1 MPLVLTGNYFSML
14 INLIKTAVRHIL
26 KHFGYSL
33 LNILGL
39 TIGISSALFLII
51 YVSDEVS
58 YDRYHENADR
68 IYRVSSKI
76 TERDDQFTWIVAQI
90 PFGPQVVQDYPEV
103 QSFVRFMPMPRALYK
118 YEDKEYNEENFFYV
132 DSTLFD
138 IFTYK
143 VIKGDVRSALREP
156 NKIVLTEKIASR
168 YFGSSDPIGKTLT
181 TGSSTFEVT
190 GVIKNVPS
198 NSHFRFDAVASRN
211 NLPKQYGAGQWG
223 NFGVFTYLLF
233 PENFNVKAFETKM
246 QEMYT
251 RYMKSIFGPLN
262 IKIEYILEPITRIH
276 LYSTNAGEPEPTGSI
291 TYVYIFAIV
300 ALFLVLI
307 AAMNY
312 MNLATARSTRR
323 AREVGLRKVV
333 GSRRGPLV
341 LQFLSESIVFTII
354 SLIISIVVIMILLPK
369 FNLLAGKSF
378 DLHIIFSPV
387 VLLSLSG
394 VILLVGIF
402 GGSYPAF
409 FLSRFSAVTVLK
421 GEITQGSAGSLFRK
435 ILVVIQFGIS
445 VTMIICTMVVFRQLN
460 YMKTMEQGFD
470 QKNVL
475 SLELNRAMVQKYP
488 VLKQALLENPNIK
501 YVSST
506 DTPVGEGSG
515 KLLFNVETDQG
526 MSQRGINFAIVDHDF
541 VKALGINIVKG
552 RGFQQDM
559 PSDTLTGVIVNETF
573 VKRMGWAEPIGKKV
587 EAGNSNQLRA
597 RVIGVMQDY
606 HQTGM
611 YNKIESLLLA
621 YRILNNVVY
630 IKLSGN
636 DLKQTLSYVEA
647 KWKEVFPDQPYQ
659 YTFLAE
665 RFNRQFEA
673 DEKRGLIFTMFTVL
687 AILIACL
694 GLFGL
699 ASYMVE
705 QSTREIGIRKVF
717 GANESTI
724 LKLITRDFLLLVTI
738 SILIAFPV
746 SFYFMNNWLKN
757 YVYRTKIGWT
767 LFIIAALLTIIITF
781 ITISYKAYKAAIMN
795 PASALKTE

>member
-1 MPLVLTGNYFSML
+1 ML
-14 INLIKTAVRHIL
+14 KNLIKTAIRHIL
-26 KHFGYSL
+26 KHFGYSI

-39 TIGISSALFLII
+39 TLGISSALFLII

-58 YDRYHENADR
+58 YDRYHEKAER

-76 TERDDQFTWIVAQI
+76 SEPDDQFTWIVAQI

-103 QSFVRFMPMPRALYK
+103 QSFVRFINMPRALYK

-143 VIKGDVRSALREP
+143 VVKGDIKSALVEP
-156 NKIVLTEKIASR
+156 GKIILTERIAAR
-168 YFGSSDPIGKTLT
+168 YFGSTDPIGKTLT
-181 TGSSTFEVT
+181 AGTNTYEVT
-190 GVIKNVPS
+190 GVIKDVPF

-211 NLPKQYGAGQWG
+211 NLPKQLGSWG

-233 PENFNVKAFETKM
+233 PENFDVKAFETKM
-246 QEMYT
+246 QAMFT
-251 RYMKSIFGPLN
+251 AYMKPIFGPLN

-276 LYSTNAGEPEPTGSI
+276 LYSTKAGEPEPTGSI

-300 ALFLVLI
+300 AIFLILI

-341 LQFLSESIVFTII
+341 LQFLSESVVFTII
-354 SLIISIVVIMILLPK
+354 SLLISIIILVVLLPK

-378 DLHIIFSPV
+378 DFHIIYSPV
-387 VLLSLSG
+387 VLLSLLG
-394 VILLVGIF
+394 VILIVGIF

-409 FLSRFSAVTVLK
+409 FLSRFSPVTVLK

-435 ILVVIQFGIS
+435 ILVVIQFTVS
-445 VTMIICTMVVFRQLN
+445 VIMIICTLVVFRQLN
-460 YMKTMEQGFD
+460 YLKTMDQGFD
-470 QKNVL
+470 QKNVVGL
-475 SLELNRAMVQKYP
+475 QLNGDMVRKYP
-488 VLKQALLENPNIK
+488 VLKQVLSENQNIK
-501 YVSST
+501 YVTST
-506 DTPVGEGSG
+506 NTAVGEGSG
-515 KLLFNVETDQG
+515 KVIFQVETDQG
-526 MSQRGINFAIVDHDF
+526 MSNRGINFAVVDHDF
-541 VKALGINIVKG
+541 TETLGIKILKG
-552 RGFQQDM
+552 RDFQQDM
-559 PSDTLTGVIVNETF
+559 PSDTLTGVVVNETF
-573 VKRMGWAEPIGKKV
+573 VKRMSWAEPVGKKV
-587 EAGNSNQLRA
+587 TLGNFING

-611 YNKIESLLLA
+611 YNSIESLLLI
-621 YRILNNVVY
+621 YRPLNNVIY
-630 IKLSGN
+630 IKLSN
-636 DLKQTLSYVEA
+636 NETSKTLSFIES
-647 KWKEVFPDQPYQ
+647 KWKEIFPNEPFV
-659 YTFLAE
+659 YTFLSE

-673 DEKRGLIFTMFTVL
+673 DERRGLIFTLFTIL

-705 QSTREIGIRKVF
+705 QRTKEIGIRKVF
-717 GANESTI
+717 GANESII
-724 LKLITRDFLLLVTI
+724 LRLISKDFLILVTI
-738 SILIAFPV
+738 GIIIAVPV
-746 SFYFMNNWLKN
+746 AYYFMNQWLQN
-757 YVYRTKIGWT
+757 YVYKMKIG
-767 LFIIAALLTIIITF
+767 LPIFFIAALLTIVITF
-781 ITISYKAYKAAIMN
+781 ITISYKAYQAAIMN
-795 PASALKTE
+795 PANSLKTE

>member
-1 MPLVLTGNYFSML
+1 ML
-14 INLIKTAVRHIL
+14 KNLIKTAIRHIL
-26 KHFGYSL
+26 KHFGYSI

-39 TIGISSALFLII
+39 TLGITSALFLII
-51 YVSDEVS
+51 YVADEVS
-58 YDRYHENADR
+58 YDRYHEKADR

-76 TERDDQFTWIVAQI
+76 TEPDDQFIWTVAQI

-103 QSFVRFMPMPRALYK
+103 QAFVRFINMPRSLYK
-118 YEDKEYNEENFFYV
+118 YEDKEFNEENFFYV

-143 VIKGDVRSALREP
+143 VIKGEVKTALLEP
-156 NKIVLTEKIASR
+156 NKIILTEKIAAK
-168 YFGSSDPIGKTLT
+168 YFGNTDPIRKTLT
-181 TGSSTFEVT
+181 AGTNTYEVT
-190 GVIKNVPS
+190 GVIKDVPS
-198 NSHFRFDAVASRN
+198 NSHFRFDALASRN
-211 NLPKQYGAGQWG
+211 NLPKQLGTWG

-233 PENFNVKAFETKM
+233 PENFDIKAFETKM

-251 RYMKSIFGPLN
+251 AYMKPIFGPVN
-262 IKIEYILEPITRIH
+262 ITVEYILEPITRIH
-276 LYSTNAGEPEPTGSI
+276 LYSTKAGEPEPTGSI

-341 LQFLSESIVFTII
+341 LQFLAESTVFTII
-354 SLIISIVVIMILLPK
+354 SLIFSVIFLIVLLPK

-378 DLHIIFSPV
+378 DLHVIYSPV
-387 VLLSLSG
+387 VLFTLFG
-394 VILLVGIF
+394 VILVVGIF

-409 FLSRFSAVTVLK
+409 FLSRFSPVTVLK

-435 ILVVIQFGIS
+435 ILVVIQFTVS
-445 VTMIICTMVVFRQLN
+445 VIMIICTLVVFRQLN
-460 YMKTMEQGFD
+460 YLKTMDQGFD
-470 QKNVL
+470 QKNVI
-475 SLELNRAMVQKYP
+475 SLQLNQAMVQKYP
-488 VLKQALLENPNIK
+488 VLKQILLENPNIK
-501 YVSST
+501 YVSAT

-526 MSQRGINFAIVDHDF
+526 MSQRGVNFAVVDHDF
-541 VKALGINIVKG
+541 VETLGIKIING
-552 RGFQQDM
+552 RDFQQDM
-559 PSDTLTGVIVNETF
+559 PSDTLTGIVVNETF
-573 VKRMGWAEPIGKKV
+573 VKRMNWSEPIGKKI
-587 EAGNSNQLRA
+587 ELGDANTLRA

-611 YNKIESLLLA
+611 YNEIESLLLA
-621 YRILNNVVY
+621 YRTRNNVVY
-630 IKLSGN
+630 IKLTGN
-636 DLKQTLSYVEA
+636 DTQPTLSYIET
-647 KWKEVFPDQPYQ
+647 KWKEVFPDQPFT
-659 YTFLAE
+659 YTYLAE

-673 DEKRGLIFTMFTVL
+673 DEKRGLIFTLFTIL

-705 QSTREIGIRKVF
+705 QRTKEIGIRKVF
-717 GANESTI
+717 GANESII
-724 LKLITRDFLLLVTI
+724 LRLISKDFLILVTI
-738 SILIAFPV
+738 GIVIAVPV
-746 SFYFMNNWLKN
+746 AYLFMSNWLEN
-757 YVYRTKIGWT
+757 YVYRTKIGLP
-767 LFIIAALLTIIITF
+767 LFIIAAILTLLITF
-781 ITISYKAYKAAIMN
+781 ITISYKAYQAAIMN
-795 PASALKTE
+795 PANSLKTE